1 MQVKI
6 KKEGKTKNYNIVDS
20 WEDVTLEKFMQL
32 TMEEDVSKT
41 KEVEQTIALL
51 SDLPQTLI
59 KELSLR
65 DVTNIFEKLAEL
77 QVQENEMLTTTLT
90 IDGVEY
96 GMHPDLSEIT
106 LGEYADIETY
116 VKMGLQK
123 HLPEI
128 MAILFRPIVEK
139 EGGVYTI
146 EAYNGDIKIRAEK
159 MKQMNAEQVQK
170 VLVFF
175 WTFVRLLLVILP
187 LSLTKKKQKNNKKE

>member
-20 WEDVTLEKFMQL
+20 WQDVTLEKFMQL
-32 TMEEDVSKT
+32 NMEEDVSKT

-51 SDLPQTLI
+51 SDLPQKLI

-96 GMHPDLSEIT
+96 GMHPDRS
-106 LGEYADIETY
+106 
-116 VKMGLQK
+116 
-123 HLPEI
+123 
-128 MAILFRPIVEK
+128 
-139 EGGVYTI
+139 
-146 EAYNGDIKIRAEK
+146 
-159 MKQMNAEQVQK
+159 
-170 VLVFF
+170 
-175 WTFVRLLLVILP
+175 
-187 LSLTKKKQKNNKKE
+187 

>member
-32 TMEEDVSKT
+32 NMEEDVSKT

-51 SDLPQTLI
+51 SDLPQKLI

-65 DVTNIFEKLAEL
+65 DVINIFEKLAEL

-139 EGGVYTI
+139 EGDVYTI

-187 LSLTKKKQKNNKKE
+187 LSLIKSNQKNNKKE

>member
-32 TMEEDVSKT
+32 NMEEDVSKT

-51 SDLPQTLI
+51 SDLPQKLI

-65 DVTNIFEKLAEL
+65 DVINIFEKLAEL

-128 MAILFRPIVEK
+128 MAILFRPVVEK
-139 EGGVYTI
+139 EGDVYTI

-187 LSLTKKKQKNNKKE
+187 LSLIKSNQKNNKKE